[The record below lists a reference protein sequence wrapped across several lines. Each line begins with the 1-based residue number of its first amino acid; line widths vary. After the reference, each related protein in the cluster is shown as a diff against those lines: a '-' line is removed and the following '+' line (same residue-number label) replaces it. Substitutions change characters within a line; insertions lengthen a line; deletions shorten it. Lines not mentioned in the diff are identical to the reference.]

1 MAQIVGTTILSHYWP
16 YLTAGLLPV
25 KSTTV
30 NCVYSLKLS
39 SKKKRKSYFRN
50 IRIYLKNLSN
60 EESMHRM
67 AENKSHSQKVYNK
80 YCLAAFCKFSKQ
92 RQNNDFA

>member
-1 MAQIVGTTILSHYWP
+1 
-16 YLTAGLLPV
+16 
-25 KSTTV
+25 
-30 NCVYSLKLS
+30 
-39 SKKKRKSYFRN
+39 
-50 IRIYLKNLSN
+50 LKNLSN